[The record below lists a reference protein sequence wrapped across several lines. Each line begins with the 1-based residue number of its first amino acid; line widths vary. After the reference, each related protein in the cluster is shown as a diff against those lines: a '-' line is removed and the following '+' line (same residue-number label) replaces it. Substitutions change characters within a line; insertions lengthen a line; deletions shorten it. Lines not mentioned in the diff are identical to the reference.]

1 MKVHTHTP
9 LPGRSAHDMITEET
23 LIALLTVPEANE
35 YHMTILKMR
44 FNVTL
49 QTIGTLS
56 RHSPKLCNKRS
67 CHETQITKEQ
77 VKDVSPRQLLA
88 GCVMLTSSH
97 DTQTPK
103 EQAILLKDVPS

>member
-9 LPGRSAHDMITEET
+9 LPGRSAHDMIAEET
-23 LIALLTVPEANE
+23 LIALLTVPEANIVNE

-67 CHETQITKEQ
+67 
-77 VKDVSPRQLLA
+77 
-88 GCVMLTSSH
+88 
-97 DTQTPK
+97 
-103 EQAILLKDVPS
+103 